1 MGWTG
6 GGERVNRSVGGG
18 TLGLREARDFFFFS
32 QPREWRGG
40 DGYELFEEEVEGL
53 GERRR
58 RSTEGVEGGADER

>member
-1 MGWTG
+1 M
-6 GGERVNRSVGGG
+6 GGG
-18 TLGLREARDFFFFS
+18 TLGLREARDFFFFFH
-32 QPREWRGG
+32 PREGRGG